1 MMKPLYIKATQD
13 TPAISFDGGV
23 GIFEIKG
30 NSYPENSAQFYLP
43 LMEWLQELKNGYT
56 GTVVFDFNF
65 DYFNTSSAKFILE
78 ILRLLE
84 EFQEIGIQT
93 SIRWHYFE
101 DDIDVLESGED
112 YMSIVSLPF
121 ELVTRDDTLD

>member
-1 MMKPLYIKATQD
+1 MKPLYIKSTQD
-13 TPAISFDGGV
+13 TPAVSFDASV

-30 NSYPENSAQFYLP
+30 NSYPENSAQFFLP
-43 LMEWLQELKNGYT
+43 LIEWLQELKNGYT
-56 GTVVFDFNF
+56 GEVVFDFNV

-84 EFQEIGIQT
+84 EIQECGIKT

-101 DDIDVLESGED
+101 EDIDVLESGED
-112 YMSIVSLPF
+112 YMSIVTLPF